1 MMPGEDSKHILIITG
16 EASGDIYGG
25 QLAQHLY
32 KQLPVRI
39 SGIGGKRMKE
49 AGVSLLYDSSSI
61 SVVGISE
68 VFSRIRAIRQ
78 AYKEVKKV
86 LHSGNVDLVILIDYP
101 GFNIQVAGVAAKMGI
116 PVVYYIGPQVWA
128 WRKGRIKTLAKRIK
142 KMIVILPFEE
152 PIYKEAGIDCSFIG
166 HPLVDEIQ
174 HVYHPEEIRHKYG
187 LSEKDI
193 TIGLFPGSRPGEIKT
208 HLPII
213 LEAAEMLKEKRPDI
227 QFVLAIAESI
237 EPGFVQ
243 GIISRWQS
251 TYGMDKNLKISLVHG
266 EANNVLNVSDIV
278 IAVSGTITLQAA
290 LFEKPMVIIYKV
302 SSLTYLIA
310 RMLVNVKDIG
320 LVNILAGRRIVPELI
335 QHDATPE
342 NIIKEVR
349 RMIKDREYYNEI
361 HKGLHEIKL
370 KLGPPGAMERVAR
383 VIGEML

>member
-1 MMPGEDSKHILIITG
+1 MPGEDFKHILIITG

-25 QLAQHLY
+25 QLARHLY
-32 KQLPVRI
+32 KQFPVRI

-49 AGVSLLYDSSSI
+49 AGVNILYDASSI

-68 VFSRIRAIRQ
+68 VFSRMRAIRQ
-78 AYKEVKKV
+78 AYKKVKETLQSEK
-86 LHSGNVDLVILIDYP
+86 VDLVILIDYP
-101 GFNIQVAGVAAKMGI
+101 GFNIQVAGMAARMGI
-116 PVVYYIGPQVWA
+116 PAVYYIGPQVWA
-128 WRKGRIKTLAKRIK
+128 WRRGRIKTLAKRIK

-174 HVYHPEEIRHKYG
+174 HVSPPEEIRHRYG

-237 EPGFVQ
+237 KPRLIQDE
-243 GIISRWQS
+243 ITRWKH
-251 TYGMDKNLKISLVHG
+251 TYGRDENLKITLVHG

-302 SSLTYLIA
+302 SPITYWIA

-320 LVNILAGRRIVPELI
+320 LVNILAGHRIVPELI

-349 RMIKDREYYNEI
+349 KMIKDQEYYGAICKEL
-361 HKGLHEIKL
+361 KDVRL